1 MGRENFE
8 FLLRTRDKIVKSE
21 SRILKIDSD
30 FLSNERKIAQ
40 LMFEKK
46 YDLILPKNENWREE
60 IEKEYQEEFGKFED
74 ERKRQLL
81 SLEAE
86 LLLVSKEEKET
97 ERYFKI
103 GGILIICSLISIV
116 GLFAWDYSNSYQN
129 LKEIYEWIGF
139 SFTSLCCFYWIFLGL
154 FGSSLTHAEEHNS
167 KNISADI
174 ESLRTERP
182 YINNRLDARKAEYI
196 LNISRDKKIQN
207 ELDVLRTQQE
217 TLIQEKELIAKNI
230 IKSWEDVSHLIPKN

>member
-46 YDLILPKNENWREE
+46 YDLILPKNENWRAE
-60 IEKEYQEEFGKFED
+60 IEKKYQEEFEKFED

-97 ERYFKI
+97 ERYLKI
-103 GGILIICSLISIV
+103 GGILIICSLISFV
-116 GLFAWDYSNSYQN
+116 GVFAWDYFNSYQN
-129 LKEIYEWIGF
+129 LKEIFQWIGF
-139 SFTSLCCFYWIFLGL
+139 SFVNICWIYWFFWMLLLSKG
-154 FGSSLTHAEEHNS
+154 HVEEHNS
-167 KNISADI
+167 RNISADI
-174 ESLRTERP
+174 ESLRIERP